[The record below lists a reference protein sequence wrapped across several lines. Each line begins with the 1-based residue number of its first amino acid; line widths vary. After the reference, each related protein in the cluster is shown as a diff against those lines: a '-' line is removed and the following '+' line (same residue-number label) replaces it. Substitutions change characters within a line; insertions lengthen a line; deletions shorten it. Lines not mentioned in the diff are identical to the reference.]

1 MKKKMLPKIGEQYH
15 FFDDGKSGNSRHY
28 IATVKKIYRYREMP
42 IEVRKA
48 WKREVKQYPWL
59 YQNKTDYFIIA
70 DIRNYENDVIF
81 CRTKSGDWF
90 SIDYPCFWMSGLLD
104 VTGERYKTNVEFYGE
119 NYYTEKME

>member
-15 FFDDGKSGNSRHY
+15 FFDDGKNGNSRHY

-48 WKREVKQYPWL
+48 WKKEIKQYPWL
-59 YQNKTDYFIIA
+59 YQNKTDYFVIA

-81 CRTKSGDWF
+81 CRTKSGGWF
-90 SIDYPCFWMSGLLD
+90 SIDYPYFWMSGLLD
-104 VTGERYKTNVEFYGE
+104 VTGEEYETNVKFYGE